1 MQAWDIHTG
10 NGAIAIAVLDTGI
23 DYNNPDLSGNI
34 WGNPAEIPTNGQDDD
49 RNGLIDDWWGWNF
62 VNNNN
67 NPFDD
72 NGHGTLVSGIIG
84 AKGNNY
90 IGIAEIM
97 WNVRIMPLKFLDK
110 NGEEAI
116 ADEIKAIQYAISKGV
131 KIINASYSGSVFS

>member
-1 MQAWDIHTG
+1 M
-10 NGAIAIAVLDTGI
+10 
-23 DYNNPDLSGNI
+23 
-34 WGNPAEIPTNGQDDD
+34 
-49 RNGLIDDWWGWNF
+49 
-62 VNNNN
+62 
-67 NPFDD
+67 
-72 NGHGTLVSGIIG
+72 VSGIIG